1 MIPWNFSGG
10 TKQNKQLC
18 VADRVKSLCFNFGLK
33 KKNIKKIKEEEAN
46 TPIHNFK

>member
-10 TKQNKQLC
+10 TKQNKQLW

-46 TPIHNFK
+46 NPIHNFK